1 MCELKTL
8 SLFILEEIITHI
20 ETKTANLFFED
31 SVLHI
36 VFKQDAAVDLED
48 VVENKEARLA
58 LQQGKKALVLGD
70 IREVWQLSKEAQN
83 YLASEEVTNLNI
95 AMAILINSLTTV
107 LTANFFIRFKKP
119 KTPTKMFS
127 SKKEAL
133 EWLLAFKK

>member
-1 MCELKTL
+1 M
-8 SLFILEEIITHI
+8 EEIITHI

-31 SVLHI
+31 NVLHI

-95 AMAILINSLTTV
+95 AMAILTNSLTTV
-107 LTANFFIRFKKP
+107 LTANFFIKFKKP

-133 EWLLAFKK
+133 EWLLAFEK